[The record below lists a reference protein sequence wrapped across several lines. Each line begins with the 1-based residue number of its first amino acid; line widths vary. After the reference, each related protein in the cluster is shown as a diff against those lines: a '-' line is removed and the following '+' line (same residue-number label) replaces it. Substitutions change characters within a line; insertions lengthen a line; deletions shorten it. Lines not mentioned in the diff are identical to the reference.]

1 MQGQWVIYI
10 GIGTVENHGNTE
22 AVLSSLSSDYSVA
35 VFSGRVLPFL
45 QLPCFAIF
53 LRVFSEI
60 VKIKKCC
67 SFIRNCCK
75 IVANKNGQMINQITK

>member
-35 VFSGRVLPFL
+35 VFSGRVLPFFL

-60 VKIKKCC
+60 VKIKNAVVLSETVVKLLQT
-67 SFIRNCCK
+67 RTDK
-75 IVANKNGQMINQITK
+75 